1 MVAELVRAVV
11 LVVLALD
18 QGQAAERERVE
29 ARDRDLARAADRVP
43 GVDLAQGVGL
53 ELELELGQGRERER
67 DPGVD
72 RAVGPDPDPALE
84 AGVVPGAGAGAALEA
99 APVQGIAFAIR
110 RVSTTR
116 TSTSVRGVM
125 K

>member
-11 LVVLALD
+11 LVVLALALD

-29 ARDRDLARAADRVP
+29 ARDLARAADRVP

-53 ELELELGQGRERER
+53 ELELGQEREREQEQEQ
-67 DPGVD
+67 D
-72 RAVGPDPDPALE
+72 RAVDPGPDPALE
-84 AGVVPGAGAGAALEA
+84 AGVVPGAGAALEA
-99 APVQGIAFAIR
+99 VPVRGIAFAIR